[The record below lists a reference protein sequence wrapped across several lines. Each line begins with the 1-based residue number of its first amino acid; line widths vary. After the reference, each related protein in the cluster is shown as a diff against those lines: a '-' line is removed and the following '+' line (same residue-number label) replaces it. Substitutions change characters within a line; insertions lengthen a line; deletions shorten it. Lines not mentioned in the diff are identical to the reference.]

1 MGHHGFL
8 PKIALLVLVSLAIVF
23 GLTLLGLSAGWP
35 GNGQSLDVCSNSFSS
50 AGDKFCAAGAFGIIT
65 GAFALIVGA
74 AIIFFAATD
83 KAVSKVL
90 GILCFVIAIF
100 ALVALGIWA
109 WGVDQVDGASGEGAD
124 ITRANLA
131 FAVISFVIWPIIGA
145 DIMVM
150 KED

>member
-35 GNGQSLDVCSNSFSS
+35 GQGESLDFCSNNFFSD
-50 AGDKFCAAGAFGIIT
+50 GDKFCAAGAFGIIT
-65 GAFALIVGA
+65 GAFALIVGV
-74 AIIFFAATD
+74 AIIFFVATD
-83 KAVSKVL
+83 KAVHMVF
-90 GILCFVIAIF
+90 GILCFLIAIF

-109 WGVDQVDGASGEGAD
+109 WAVDQFDGANGESAD

-145 DIMVM
+145 DIMVA